1 MDSSTQPSTRSSR
14 HPPLVEEE
22 KGFANESSDSEHS
35 FDHLRKRER
44 KKHLYLTT
52 SLVVDRNITLA
63 DVVSEEVSHKE
74 VMERISGLARHCR
87 FRANPYGRID
97 PRGLL
102 KLKQREG
109 GVETMVPHEEIG
121 ELTEATVR
129 VVARFREKNK
139 GSRSVSPL
147 DGKDVLRK
155 LQQRIA
161 HDHSIRDPARTA
173 G

>member
-35 FDHLRKRER
+35 FDHLRRRER

-121 ELTEATVR
+121 ELTEAAV
-129 VVARFREKNK
+129 EKSK